1 MLKNTVWKILLT
13 YVETQKED
21 KVSLKI
27 KCIK

>member
-21 KVSLKI
+21 KVSLKN
-27 KCIK
+27 KMY